1 MMGDEEIFADA
12 LALEPLARAAFLD
25 RACAGDHARRVRIEA
40 LLRAYG
46 NARTE
51 FLSPARSQPVAAEE
65 LPGTRIGRY
74 KLLEKIGEGGCG
86 VVWMAEQSEPVR
98 RRVALKVIKLGMD
111 TRAVIARFEAE
122 RQALAMMDHPNIAKV
137 HDAGTTDTGRPYFV
151 MELVR
156 GIPINRFCDEENLPT
171 ARRLELF
178 MQVCH
183 AIQHAHQKGIIHRDI
198 KPSNILVTRH
208 DDIAVPIVIDFGIA
222 KATQGPLTDQ
232 TLFTAFEQFM
242 GTPAYM
248 SPEQSEL
255 NALDVD
261 ARSDVYSLGVLLYE
275 LLTGR
280 PPFDP
285 KTLIAGGLDEIR
297 RIIRE
302 VEPPR
307 PSTRLSTLSEAERT
321 TLARQRGMAPAQLST
336 LMRGDL
342 DWIVMK
348 ALEKNRGRRYDSASA
363 FADDVQRFL
372 GHEPVVAR
380 PPSPGYL
387 LGKLIR
393 RHRIAFAAAAAVAF
407 TLVAGAV
414 VSTWQALRAT
424 RAEQTAVRSEQDQRR
439 LRETA
444 QRAQAA
450 ESTLRTQAE
459 AERLAARRRAYAS
472 DMNVLQQALAG
483 DNFGRAQELLDRQRP
498 KAGELDL
505 RGWEWRY
512 LWQYCRSDATSV
524 LTAEPMKEARVA
536 VSADGAWL
544 ASAEALPD
552 TVKLW
557 NLRTRQPTTVPLPA
571 DCTGPVIAFAPH
583 EPWLAIGWQV
593 GKDWSTQKGRIRM
606 WNFVTQQVV
615 SEWEIDYA
623 PVQLAFAEDGKT
635 MLSRQTLIPS
645 VVTWRIPSGEQLR
658 PPYSTSAFS
667 SPIAVTRDLKR
678 VARILRDGSIQVDD
692 LPEGKAR
699 WKSPTAKGGIKSL
712 VFSHDG
718 KVMAAA
724 RDDLASTITLFEAET
739 GREIGSM
746 SGHGSYVT
754 AMQFWPDGK
763 TLATGAMD
771 QTIRIWDVE
780 TRELRLTLR
789 GHTRP
794 VTGLE
799 LLPDNTTLVSSSGD
813 GTVRF
818 WDTTATRPPAHFQV
832 EVKRSSFEN
841 TWYFTPDGQ
850 SIVAIDG
857 AKVARFHGRQFR
869 ERTQLGSL
877 KLTVGLR
884 LATDAPLYAISQPPE
899 LDPAEASEN
908 QKKYWKK
915 ESATPAPV
923 EKKKTMSVV
932 QIWNYERGEMVRE
945 ILIPVLNPVPMA
957 FTERGKTL
965 LLEYVDLK
973 PDLRGLHEWDVT
985 TGDELRSW
993 LGVTSRGNYVF
1004 SLDGRQCLVRPLNVG
1019 ATGTLIFEGDWVI
1032 PHDAPASII
1041 DLASG
1046 LERTLDGLQTGR
1058 GYASFSR
1065 DGQFL
1070 VAPTGTSI
1078 SLWETK
1084 TFHVVKT
1091 IASVGSVHLPHGALF
1106 SPDGGRVV
1114 GVTTGAEAVRFWDPL
1129 SGEQVLSL
1137 PLLGER
1143 AGVSSFS
1150 PDGNMFGAMTK
1161 GGTLHLWRAPSW
1173 AEIEAAEKV
1182 K

>member
-1 MMGDEEIFADA
+1 MSGDEEIFADA
-12 LALEPLARAAFLD
+12 LALEPAARAAFLD
-25 RACAGDHARRVRIEA
+25 EACAGDPRRRVRIEA

-51 FLSPARSQPVAAEE
+51 FLSPPRSQPPAAEE
-65 LPGTRIGRY
+65 IRGTRIGRY

-122 RQALAMMDHPNIAKV
+122 RQALAMMDHPHIAKV

-178 MQVCH
+178 VQVCH

-208 DDIAVPIVIDFGIA
+208 DDIAVPMVIDFGIA

-280 PPFDP
+280 TPFDA

-321 TLARQRGMAPAQLST
+321 TLARQRGLAPAQLST
-336 LMRGDL
+336 VVRGDL

-348 ALEKNRGRRYDSASA
+348 ALEKNRTRRYDSASA

-380 PPSPGYL
+380 PPSTGYL

-393 RHRIAFAAAAAVAF
+393 RHRVAFAAAAVVA
-407 TLVAGAV
+407 LALIAGAG

-424 RAEQTAVRSEQDQRR
+424 RAEQVATRGEQEQRR

-444 QRAQAA
+444 QQAQAA
-450 ESTLRTQAE
+450 EAALRTQAE

-472 DMNVLQQALAG
+472 DMNLLQQALAA
-483 DNFGRAQELLDRQRP
+483 DNLGRAQELLDRQRP

-512 LWQYCRSDATSV
+512 LWQLCQSDSTSV
-524 LTAEPMKEARVA
+524 LTTEPMTDARLA
-536 VSADGAWL
+536 VSADGEWL
-544 ASAEALPD
+544 ATAQSLPD

-557 NLRTRQPTTVPLPA
+557 NLRTRQPMIVPLPP
-571 DCTGPVIAFAPH
+571 DCVWPVAAFVPH
-583 EPWLAIGWQV
+583 QPWLVIGWQV
-593 GKDWSTQKGRIRM
+593 GRDFRNQRGGFRI
-606 WNFVTQQVV
+606 WNFVTQEVV
-615 SEWEIDYA
+615 KEESIFFG
-623 PVQLAFAEDGKT
+623 PNQIMVAEDGKSFVSLHSGSGWANMGRLPT
-635 MLSRQTLIPS
+635 FDRFQRHHYSR
-645 VVTWRIPSGEQLR
+645 SG
-658 PPYSTSAFS
+658 PHV
-667 SPIAVTRDLKR
+667 VTRDMKLA
-678 VARILRDGSIQVDD
+678 ARQLEGGVLTVEDYSENKISNVSGST
-692 LPEGKAR
+692 PTPMRTK
-699 WKSPTAKGGIKSL
+699 WKSPPAEGRLTSL
-712 VFSHDG
+712 AFSHDG
-718 KVMAAA
+718 KLLAAA
-724 RDDLASTITLFEAET
+724 RDNLASSITLFEAET
-739 GREIGSM
+739 GREIGALT
-746 SGHGSYVT
+746 GHGSSVN
-754 AMQFWPDGK
+754 AMVFWPDGK
-763 TLATGAMD
+763 TLATAATD

-780 TRELRLTLR
+780 TRTLRRTLR

-794 VTGLE
+794 VTELV
-799 LLPDNTTLVSSSGD
+799 LLPDHTTLVSSSGD

-818 WDTTATRPPAHFQV
+818 WDTTTTKSPAHLRIERRFGA
-832 EVKRSSFEN
+832 R
-841 TWYFTPDGQ
+841 WYFTPDSQ
-850 SIVAIDG
+850 SIVANEDASKIALFRG
-857 AKVARFHGRQFR
+857 PQFR
-869 ERTQLGSL
+869 ERTQLGGPEPL
-877 KLTVGLR
+877 VGLCV
-884 LATDAPLYAISQPPE
+884 AGDAPLCAVLQF
-899 LDPAEASEN
+899 DG
-908 QKKYWKK
+908 KGTGKG
-915 ESATPAPV
+915 
-923 EKKKTMSVV
+923 MV
-932 QIWNYERGEMVRE
+932 QIWNYERGEKVRE
-945 ILIPVLNPVPMA
+945 IPAPEEAAVPIA
-957 FTERGKTL
+957 FTAQGRNL
-965 LLEYVDLK
+965 LVEYWDKNEAV
-973 PDLRGLHEWDVT
+973 RGLSEWDVT
-985 TGDELRSW
+985 TGKKLRSW
-993 LGVTSRGNYVF
+993 PRATTQGMPVVSD
-1004 SLDGRQCLVRPLNVG
+1004 DGRWCLIRPTNIIGQYPLSY
-1019 ATGTLIFEGDWVI
+1019 EGELVI
-1032 PHDAPASII
+1032 PHDEPCSII

-1046 LERTLDGLQTGR
+1046 GERKLEGVQAGFR
-1058 GYASFSR
+1058 GARFSR
-1065 DGQFL
+1065 DGELF
-1070 VAPTGTSI
+1070 VAPTGPAITV
-1078 SLWETK
+1078 WETK
-1084 TFHVVKT
+1084 TFQVVKR
-1091 IASVGSVHLPHGALF
+1091 IAATGSVLVPQGAVF
-1106 SPDGGRVV
+1106 SPEGGRVV
-1114 GVTTGAEAVRFWDPL
+1114 AVASGAEAVRFWDRL
-1129 SGEQVLSL
+1129 GGEQVLSL
-1137 PLLGER
+1137 PLP
-1143 AGVSSFS
+1143 GVRLQEPAFS
-1150 PDGNMFGAMTK
+1150 PDGNWLGAAGRFG
-1161 GGTLHLWRAPSW
+1161 GLYLWHAPSW
-1173 AEIEAAEKV
+1173 AEIEAAEKR
-1182 K
+1182 